1 MFKNA
6 ALLKQHYAYIAGFTY
21 IGLLIILAI
30 AGIGMSAVGVLWK
43 TEMQRV
49 REAELLH
56 IGTEFREAMISYRN
70 ATPGGIKQYP
80 KKLEELLLDQRLPTV
95 KRHLRKLYLDPF
107 TQSADWGVKR
117 EQGRIVAIYS
127 ISAKKPIKKAGF
139 PSKYE
144 AFSEASTYADWV
156 FSAK

>member
-1 MFKNA
+1 VFRNA
-6 ALLKQHYAYIAGFTY
+6 ALMKQQHAYIYGFTY
-21 IGLLIILAI
+21 IGLLIILVI

-49 REAELLH
+49 RETELLH

-80 KKLEELLLDQRLPTV
+80 KKLEELLLDKRLPTD

-107 TQSADWGVKR
+107 TKGADGGKKS
-117 EQGRIVAIYS
+117 EQGRMEAVYS
-127 ISAKKPIKKAGF
+127 LSTKNPIKKKSY
-139 PSKYE
+139 PIE
-144 AFSEASTYADWV
+144 
-156 FSAK
+156 

>member
-1 MFKNA
+1 MFKRV
-6 ALLKQHYAYIAGFTY
+6 ALMKNHHAGMHGFTY
-21 IGLLIILAI
+21 IGLLIILVI

-49 REAELLH
+49 RENELLH
-56 IGTEFREAMISYRN
+56 IGTEFREAIISYRN

-80 KKLEELLLDQRLPTV
+80 KKLEELLLDKRLPTV

-107 TQSADWGVKR
+107 TQGTDWGIKR
-117 EQGRIVAIYS
+117 EQGRIVAVFS
-127 ISAKKPIKKAGF
+127 LSAKKPIKKAGF
-139 PSKYE
+139 PSE
-144 AFSEASTYADWV
+144 FESFSEASTYADWV